1 MSRKKQGLKGYL
13 HPSVHFNTVYSSQDM
28 KATDMS
34 TDRWMGKEDVA
45 HADSVEYYS
54 AFKNI
59 NH

>member
-1 MSRKKQGLKGYL
+1 
-13 HPSVHFNTVYSSQDM
+13 M

-34 TDRWMGKEDVA
+34 TDRWIGKEDVV
-45 HADSVEYYS
+45 HTDSVEYYS